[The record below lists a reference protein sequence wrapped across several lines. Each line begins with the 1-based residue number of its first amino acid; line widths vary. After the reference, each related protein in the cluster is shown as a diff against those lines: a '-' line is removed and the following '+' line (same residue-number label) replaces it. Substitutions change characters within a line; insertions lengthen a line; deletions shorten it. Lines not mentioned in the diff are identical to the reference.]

1 MSTESFMQ
9 YAIII
14 KTMKV
19 RNRQITLGKLD
30 DSLHEPVY
38 YCSAEFCGAKDGA
51 FLAFNTFKDKLE
63 AARAYA
69 GLAEE
74 IAFSQCSTFLLLDD
88 ADYLKPLYTKS
99 DCTPDDTY
107 ETLSGRVMV
116 LNRCLVL
123 EHETGAH
130 QLYLCTEE
138 PRDGSAT
145 AFVSLLEGYEI
156 YEPLDC
162 YFGVMEDHRLPPW
175 AKERA
180 DQLRKKY
187 HLEKPV

>member
-1 MSTESFMQ
+1 MSTESFMRN
-9 YAIII
+9 ATII
-14 KTMKV
+14 KTTKLG
-19 RNRQITLGKLD
+19 NRQITLGKVN
-30 DSLHEPVY
+30 DSLHESIY
-38 YCSAEFCGAKDGA
+38 FCLAESCEGKGGIY
-51 FLAFNTFKDKLE
+51 LAFNKFKDKLE

-74 IAFSQCSTFLLLDD
+74 IAFSQCSSFLLLDD
-88 ADYLKPLYTKS
+88 ADYFKPLYTKS

-116 LNRCLVL
+116 LNRCFVL

-130 QLYLCTEE
+130 QLFLCAGE

-156 YEPLDC
+156 YDPLD
-162 YFGVMEDHRLPPW
+162 YYIGVMEDHRLPPW
-175 AKERA
+175 AKEHA